1 MSLVGDDKKANVIAA
16 KAMAYAARKEFTRAH
31 EIVTQSRYGPTS
43 RANEFSTDKALIE
56 RNLSDPIL
64 LRYAARMIELGWE
77 TRDPLNP
84 IASQLLERATD
95 IGVEIPN
102 IVQMWEEKALIT
114 FFDRA
119 QEFILAA
126 LT

>member
-1 MSLVGDDKKANVIAA
+1 
-16 KAMAYAARKEFTRAH
+16 
-31 EIVTQSRYGPTS
+31 
-43 RANEFSTDKALIE
+43 
-56 RNLSDPIL
+56 
-64 LRYAARMIELGWE
+64 MIELGWE